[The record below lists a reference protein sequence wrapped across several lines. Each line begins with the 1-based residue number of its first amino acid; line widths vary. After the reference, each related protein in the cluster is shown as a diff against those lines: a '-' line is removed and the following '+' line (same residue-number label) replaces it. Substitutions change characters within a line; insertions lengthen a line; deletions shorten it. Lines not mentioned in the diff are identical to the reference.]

1 MVKLGNDVK
10 EVIDVILKSCKPSG
24 VIIMFPNYEMMKDS
38 FNLWLDQL
46 NYPSFIENKDK
57 NESKNVIK
65 GYF

>member
-46 NYPSFIENKDK
+46 NYPSFIEN
-57 NESKNVIK
+57 
-65 GYF
+65 